1 MDAIRAIDPDTIPV
15 GGTVYAVFYPY
26 DRFLQ
31 KCDTLADAV
40 QQVIASKDSDAPE
53 DHEAVVVAVTIT
65 EIYRG

>member
-31 KCDTLADAV
+31 KCDSL
-40 QQVIASKDSDAPE
+40 SDAYNDVCTARRSGVPE
-53 DHEAVVVAVTIT
+53 DHGAVVVEIT
-65 EIYRG
+65 VREVHLD